1 MTDIINK
8 YSNSKIYKICSN
20 LSDKY
25 YIGSTFKRIEQRL
38 KEHITS
44 YKAYLTS
51 NDKPYLSS
59 YKILQHSDYYIELL
73 ELYPCNTIT
82 ELHCRE
88 GELIKQFKSDLVNL
102 QIPCEFIIKKKQEE
116 IEQRLKDEI
125 RFKKIQKREE
135 ADAERQIIYIN
146 NYRKICWQECE
157 IIAELEIKRNISSI
171 SCSCGLILTLITL
184 TKYRQH
190 IRTIKHAKLWR
201 VNYLY
206 LNELNYYNF

>member
-1 MTDIINK
+1 MTEIINK

-44 YKAYLTS
+44 YKAYLTN
-51 NDKPYLSS
+51 NDKTYLSS

-73 ELYPCNTIT
+73 ELYPCNNMR

-102 QIPCEFIIKKKQEE
+102 HIPCEFIIKKKQEE
-116 IEQRLKDEI
+116 IEQRLKPRIIRPRVIEI
-125 RFKKIQKREE
+125 
-135 ADAERQIIYIN
+135 N
-146 NYRKICWQECE
+146 C
-157 IIAELEIKRNISSI
+157 L
-171 SCSCGLILTLITL
+171 CGLTIPIM
-184 TKYRQH
+184 KYLKSHRSSVKH
-190 IRTIKHAKLWR
+190 IKLLHIKQLFI
-201 VNYLY
+201 
-206 LNELNYYNF
+206 NELTFYNF